1 MSRKI
6 NHKISQRLAP
16 IFGRRPGTRFVSQVN
31 TVGTRDLLIN
41 KKPRVSCQ
49 DLHIAQTEDIQLK
62 STLEEKYDVS
72 LTTGSTVRQ

>member
-49 DLHIAQTEDIQLK
+49 IQLPERNK
-62 STLEEKYDVS
+62 EKVLFDLQIVAFLDY
-72 LTTGSTVRQ
+72 L